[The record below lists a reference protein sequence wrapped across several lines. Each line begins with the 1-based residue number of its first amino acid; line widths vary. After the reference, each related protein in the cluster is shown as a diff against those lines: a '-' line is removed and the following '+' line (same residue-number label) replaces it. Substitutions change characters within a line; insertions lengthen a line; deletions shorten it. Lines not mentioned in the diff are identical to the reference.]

1 MFTSYRFNR
10 LQMLCENLRNIGEL
24 EWGEIRSDIVSRTNR
39 KIFSKSKEDIKM
51 FDKEILF
58 AKRREILKTR
68 LKSEQNNISIISCKH
83 FSHDLTKLTW
93 RRRIKIAAK

>member
-1 MFTSYRFNR
+1 
-10 LQMLCENLRNIGEL
+10 MLCENLRNIGEL

-58 AKRREILKTR
+58 AKRREILKDKDKTF
-68 LKSEQNNISIISCKH
+68 LLAL
-83 FSHDLTKLTW
+83 F
-93 RRRIKIAAK
+93 